1 MPWKANKQKE
11 GYGKVKLF
19 SLAEAQA
26 YAKKHGIPIVRELAW
41 DRQENS
47 LKAQLKGNGKVV
59 LVSLDGQDT
68 YTFTAIPPNV
78 RPLGAKTPGKCFTDE
93 ARQALAEIATAGA
106 TKRPGEARVQFDVGR
121 GSKKSAEIREIRK
134 ACPEPL
140 ETWRAA
146 AEAVAADIGAK
157 TTTSAT
163 TGVRSLRAGVTT
175 PPKGSLT
182 AGGHGFHFDGGI
194 SSARLCSVIGGG
206 TLTCCITAVRETQE
220 PMILGA
226 HGASNLI
233 DEVGCLCAGNLDL
246 VDEDYGLTLQG
257 GGSLKLFLMERK
269 LPDGTVKYVLYGRA
283 HAAHG
288 VLNAFAVRRRPR
300 RALDARQR
308 RNPHRPSPSPRS
320 SASSASPR

>member
-59 LVSLDGQDT
+59 LVSLDVQDT

-93 ARQALAEIATAGA
+93 ARQALAEIAAAGA

-134 ACPEPL
+134 ACPESL
-140 ETWRAA
+140 ETWRAS

-163 TGVRSLRAGVTT
+163 
-175 PPKGSLT
+175 
-182 AGGHGFHFDGGI
+182 
-194 SSARLCSVIGGG
+194 
-206 TLTCCITAVRETQE
+206 
-220 PMILGA
+220 
-226 HGASNLI
+226 
-233 DEVGCLCAGNLDL
+233 
-246 VDEDYGLTLQG
+246 
-257 GGSLKLFLMERK
+257 
-269 LPDGTVKYVLYGRA
+269 
-283 HAAHG
+283 
-288 VLNAFAVRRRPR
+288 R
-300 RALDARQR
+300 RASEACGR
-308 RNPHRPSPSPRS
+308 
-320 SASSASPR
+320 ASPRRQKGHRRPAGTAFTSTEGLALRGFAAL